1 LLEVAHEQQQ
11 DIIEEI
17 LADAEDKA
25 GEAISSYS
33 EQSELE
39 DEIEEIFDSAARKIQ
54 EVNYEHDVQVAEAAK
69 TAFVAEIT
77 NDTIKESLME
87 EVNVKVSEGVDVNVV
102 IAAHDLP
109 FNVQTPPTVDDDELA
124 EDKLERIVARSGKG
138 VADMKKDPEFNNFL
152 RSAMFNHAQWG
163 NFTNQF
169 KKPVFDQQKFDSR
182 F

>member
-1 LLEVAHEQQQ
+1 
-11 DIIEEI
+11 
-17 LADAEDKA
+17 
-25 GEAISSYS
+25 
-33 EQSELE
+33 
-39 DEIEEIFDSAARKIQ
+39 
-54 EVNYEHDVQVAEAAK
+54 
-69 TAFVAEIT
+69 
-77 NDTIKESLME
+77 ME